1 MVADMHTYIPCSW
14 QAHRH
19 SQVKKC
25 KAFASISP
33 CSYVQMV
40 SSIYTVFRVQLDVC
54 CVVNIQMYSIEAG
67 DVHACALS
75 AV

>member
-1 MVADMHTYIPCSW
+1 MHTYIPCSW

-40 SSIYTVFRVQLDVC
+40 SSICTVFRVQLDVC

-67 DVHACALS
+67 DVHVCALS
-75 AV
+75 AP

>member
-1 MVADMHTYIPCSW
+1 MHTYIPCSW

-40 SSIYTVFRVQLDVC
+40 SSIYTVLRVQLDVC
-54 CVVNIQMYSIEAG
+54 CVVNIQVYSIEAG
-67 DVHACALS
+67 DVHVCALS
-75 AV
+75 AP

>member
-25 KAFASISP
+25 KAFASISL

-67 DVHACALS
+67 DVHVCVLS

>member
-67 DVHACALS
+67 DVHVCALS
-75 AV
+75 AP